1 MKNKLA
7 NVRKPLIKFALLA
20 IQVVLLILMMMFSMI
35 LNAHFWLNAK
45 HISEFQ
51 ITKFS
56 LLFMAFIG
64 ITYFIMKKYFSKK
77 EFIKVVIILILIPL
91 IMVCF
96 DKFFNISFLDP
107 ILYFI
112 AIIFAMAIS
121 MIVDRLYKAL
131 GFEN

>member
-7 NVRKPLIKFALLA
+7 NVVKSLIKFALLA

-56 LLFMAFIG
+56 LLFLAFLG
-64 ITYFIMKKYFSKK
+64 ITYFIMKKYFSNKDFVK
-77 EFIKVVIILILIPL
+77 VIILLIVIPL
-91 IMVCF
+91 IIVSS
-96 DKFFNISFLDP
+96 DKLAIIDCLNP
-107 ILYFI
+107 ILYII

-121 MIVDRLYKAL
+121 MIVDRLYKT
-131 GFEN
+131 